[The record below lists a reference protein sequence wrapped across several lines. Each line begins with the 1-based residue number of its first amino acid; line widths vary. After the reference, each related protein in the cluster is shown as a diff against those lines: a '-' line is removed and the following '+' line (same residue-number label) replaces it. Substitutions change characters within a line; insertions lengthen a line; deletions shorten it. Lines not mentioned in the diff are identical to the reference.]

1 MTTVLDIAK
10 KSHEFAKMCIRHNVP
25 ILVNNID
32 RFIKDKFQTH
42 SLQDFTRY
50 VKNKNFP
57 TVCRTLYYD
66 KLLCLCKR
74 ERIMIC
80 FSLLDAI

>member
-42 SLQDFTRY
+42 SLQDFTKY
-50 VKNKNFP
+50 VKNKFFQQYAEHCTMINYY
-57 TVCRTLYYD
+57 VCV
-66 KLLCLCKR
+66 R
-74 ERIMIC
+74 ENV
-80 FSLLDAI
+80 